1 MKTHLSWLH
10 DLGQKTFNILKVSCF
25 CRRLMFWRKKKVP
38 CLFTSMEKNALAW
51 FVLCFVLN
59 HAFWVATTVEIWPWN
74 VLWFFEKLNSG
85 EYSTKTPAT
94 FNVTNDMWTKMVRV
108 CAFFSPVCYRKKYQ
122 KLIFVSKTDLEGV
135 GEEVVWNGQ
144 NRRAT
149 ATNRKTKTRRIQTRM
164 QIIVENTVG
173 KLSSLKKVGNRI
185 E

>member
-1 MKTHLSWLH
+1 MWGIHLEIYQRKRHQQCKRESNLIRNPHKIKLLLIGTRQRHRTLCPSPTTDENALKLH

-59 HAFWVATTVEIWPWN
+59 HAFWVATTVGIWPWN

-94 FNVTNDMWTKMVRV
+94 FNVTNDMWTKMVRI
-108 CAFFSPVCYRKKYQ
+108 CAFFSPVCYR
-122 KLIFVSKTDLEGV
+122 
-135 GEEVVWNGQ
+135 
-144 NRRAT
+144 
-149 ATNRKTKTRRIQTRM
+149 
-164 QIIVENTVG
+164 
-173 KLSSLKKVGNRI
+173 
-185 E
+185 